1 MSPQEMLNSMIATHP
16 QIQNL
21 IEDLDL
27 VLVSE
32 ESTKDSD

>member
-1 MSPQEMLNSMIATHP
+1 METLNNMIVAYP

-27 VLVSE
+27 VLVPE
-32 ESTKDSD
+32 IH